1 MKGNA
6 VARYEF
12 PLAAW
17 EGHVQIAGSHV
28 SGRRSDLRTTENGIK
43 GNLKAYSTVDLS
55 FGIKDAMWTGE
66 LFATNVLN
74 SGGIIN
80 TGIQCIEAVCGDAD
94 GVTSS
99 GGVFYDTVIRP
110 RVIGLKVARKF

>member
-1 MKGNA
+1 
-6 VARYEF
+6 
-12 PLAAW
+12 
-17 EGHVQIAGSHV
+17 
-28 SGRRSDLRTTENGIK
+28 
-43 GNLKAYSTVDLS
+43 VDLS

-66 LFATNVLN
+66 IFATNVLN
-74 SGGIIN
+74 SGGLIN

>member
-1 MKGNA
+1 
-6 VARYEF
+6 
-12 PLAAW
+12 
-17 EGHVQIAGSHV
+17 
-28 SGRRSDLRTTENGIK
+28 
-43 GNLKAYSTVDLS
+43 
-55 FGIKDAMWTGE
+55 MWTGE